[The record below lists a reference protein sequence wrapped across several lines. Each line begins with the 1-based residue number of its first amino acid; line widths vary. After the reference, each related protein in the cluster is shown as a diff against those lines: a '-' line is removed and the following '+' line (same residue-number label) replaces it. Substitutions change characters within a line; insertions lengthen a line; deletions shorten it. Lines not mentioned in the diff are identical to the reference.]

1 MCSRRN
7 CVGKSRPAFGRI
19 LLNRNL
25 RRHETLA
32 LDYGY
37 VALGLS
43 VVALLYAA
51 ALWSYLRRQNRGTA
65 KMVEISDAV
74 RQGAGAFLSRE
85 YRVIAPIAVIIVLL
99 IFGLIDYRNSTGG
112 ATAAGFAMGATL
124 SALAGYIGMAVT
136 VRTSSRTAEAAKKG
150 LGSALTLSFRGGGV
164 MGMTVVG
171 FALMGLTVFYLVFG
185 NQLAT
190 NPATVAGLGFGASL
204 IAMFMRVSGGIY
216 TKAADVGADLV
227 GKVEVGIPEDDPRN
241 PAVIAD
247 NVGDN
252 VGDCAGMGADV
263 YESYVVTAIAA
274 MILGALIWI
283 DRTSPTLGIS
293 SGLQAL
299 FNQNQLLF
307 YPLTLGAAGIVGAI
321 VGSFYIRSSIKKN
334 PLGALNVSLIIA
346 AAVTIALDFAFG
358 QAIFGSAT
366 IGYYFLASAV
376 VGVVVVVAIEN
387 VANYFTSYNF
397 SPVKQIAESSKTGA
411 ATNFLAGYATGL
423 RSTAPSAVVLVLA
436 IITSYYLGYV
446 GSGNNNLMG
455 IYSTAL
461 ATMSMLSLTGIIMT
475 IDSFGPITDNA
486 NGIVEMAG
494 LDESVRTVTDELDAV
509 GNTTKATTKAFAVMS
524 AALAAVS
531 IFEAFQ
537 SEVNRQISINNLFGK
552 YNLLPGGSISF
563 ALNDPRVIIG
573 LFIGGLLPFFFSSF
587 LIGAV
592 QRAAFKMVL
601 EVRRQFKEIPGIM
614 EGTAKPDYAKCVDIS
629 TQAAIRELVSPAALA
644 VITPLAVGFILG
656 PVALGG
662 LLIGSVV
669 SGVFLAY
676 LMTNSGAAWDNAKK
690 YIETGQLG
698 GKNSPAHQAAVMGDT
713 VGDPFK
719 DTAGPAINSLI
730 KVLNTISIVFISA
743 IVLFALFV

>member
-1 MCSRRN
+1 M
-7 CVGKSRPAFGRI
+7 
-19 LLNRNL
+19 
-25 RRHETLA
+25 A
-32 LDYGY
+32 LDYAY
-37 VALGLS
+37 VALGLAL
-43 VVALLYAA
+43 VALAYAA
-51 ALWSYLRRQNRGTA
+51 VLWSYLRRQNRGSD
-65 KMVEISDAV
+65 KMVAISDAV
-74 RQGAGAFLSRE
+74 REGAGAFLSRE

-99 IFGLIDYRNSTGG
+99 IFGLIDYPNGTGG
-112 ATAAGFAMGATL
+112 ATAAGFAIGATL

-136 VRTSSRTAEAAKKG
+136 VRTSSRTAEAAKSG
-150 LGSALTLSFRGGGV
+150 LGRALTLSFRGGGV

-171 FALMGLTVFYLVFG
+171 FDLLGLTVFYLLFG
-185 NQLAT
+185 GSIVK
-190 NPATVAGLGFGASL
+190 NPATLAGLGFGASL

-227 GKVEVGIPEDDPRN
+227 GKVEAGIPEDDPRN

-274 MILGALIWI
+274 MIIGALIWNNGAPGADI
-283 DRTSPTLGIS
+283 PASIVSLIGS
-293 SGLQAL
+293 
-299 FNQNQLLF
+299 NQLLL
-307 YPLTLGAAGIVGAI
+307 YPLMLGSAGIVGAI
-321 VGSFYIRSSIKKN
+321 LGGLYIRTSIKSN
-334 PLGALNVSLIIA
+334 PLGALNVALIIA
-346 AAVTIALDFAFG
+346 AVIAVVLDFSFG
-358 QAIFGSAT
+358 QVLFGNAS
-366 IGYYFLASAV
+366 IGYYLLASAII
-376 VGVVVVVAIEN
+376 GIIIVVVIEN
-387 VANYFTSYNF
+387 VANYFTSYNYK
-397 SPVKQIAESSKTGA
+397 PVRQIAESSSTGA

-423 RSTAPSAVVLVLA
+423 RSTAPSALVLVVGILS
-436 IITSYYLGYV
+436 SYYLGYS
-446 GSGNNNLMG
+446 GSGGSVLMG
-455 IYSTAL
+455 VYSTAI
-461 ATMSMLSLTGIIMT
+461 ATMSMLSLTGIVMS

-531 IFEAFQ
+531 IFMAFQ
-537 SEVNRQISINNLFGK
+537 NEVTKIITSPSHT
-552 YNLLPGGSISF
+552 NLLQTYAKDLIIVNGVTT
-563 ALNDPRVIIG
+563 LNFSLSNPVLVVG

-629 TQAAIRELVSPAALA
+629 TQAAIRELVAPASLA
-644 VITPLAVGFILG
+644 VITPLVVGFLLG
-656 PVALGG
+656 PIALGG

-669 SGVFLAY
+669 SGVFMAY

-690 YIETGQLG
+690 WIETGQLG
-698 GKNSPAHQAAVMGDT
+698 GKRSPAHQAAVMGDT

-730 KVLNTISIVFISA
+730 KVLNTISIVFITA
-743 IVLFALFV
+743 IVLYALFV

>member
-1 MCSRRN
+1 M
-7 CVGKSRPAFGRI
+7 AF
-19 LLNRNL
+19 
-25 RRHETLA
+25 
-32 LDYGY
+32 DYGY
-37 VALGLS
+37 VALGL
-43 VVALLYAA
+43 ALLALVYAA
-51 ALWSYLRRQNRGTA
+51 FLWTYLRRQNRGSE
-65 KMVEISDAV
+65 KMVAISDAV
-74 RQGAGAFLSRE
+74 REGAGAFLSRE
-85 YRVIAPIAVIIVLL
+85 YRVVAPIAVIIVLL
-99 IFGLIDYRNSTGG
+99 IFGLIDYPNGTGG
-112 ATAAGFAMGATL
+112 ATAAGFAIGATL

-136 VRTSSRTAEAAKKG
+136 VRTSSRTAEAAKSG
-150 LGSALTLSFRGGGV
+150 LGRALTLSFRGGGV

-171 FALMGLTVFYLVFG
+171 FDLLGLTVFYLIFG
-185 NQLAT
+185 GT
-190 NPATVAGLGFGASL
+190 VVKNPATLAGLGFGASL

-227 GKVEVGIPEDDPRN
+227 GKVEAGIPEDDPRN

-274 MILGALIWI
+274 MILGALIWNNG
-283 DRTSPTLGIS
+283 SPGPQIS
-293 SGLQAL
+293 SAIVSLIGS
-299 FNQNQLLF
+299 NQLLL
-307 YPLTLGAAGIVGAI
+307 YPLMLGAAGIVGAI
-321 VGSFYIRSSIKKN
+321 IGGLYIRSSIKSN
-334 PLGALNVSLIIA
+334 PLGALNIALIIS
-346 AAVTIALDFAFG
+346 AVIAVILDFVFG
-358 QAIFGSAT
+358 QSLFGNAS
-366 IGYYFLASAV
+366 IGYSFLASAII
-376 VGVVVVVAIEN
+376 GIIVVVVIEN
-387 VANYFTSYNF
+387 VANYFTSYNY
-397 SPVKQIAESSKTGA
+397 SPVRQIAESSNTGA

-423 RSTAPSAVVLVLA
+423 RSTAPSALVLVVGILS
-436 IITSYYLGYV
+436 SYYLGYS
-446 GSGNNNLMG
+446 GSGGSVLMG
-455 IYSTAL
+455 VYSTAI
-461 ATMSMLSLTGIIMT
+461 ATMSMLSLTGIVMS

-494 LDESVRTVTDELDAV
+494 LDESVRKVTDELDAV

-531 IFEAFQ
+531 IFMAFQ
-537 SEVNRQISINNLFGK
+537 NEVTNIIISPDHT
-552 YNLLPGGSISF
+552 NLLQVYAKDLITTNGVTT
-563 ALNDPRVIIG
+563 LNFSLSNPVLVVG
-573 LFIGGLLPFFFSSF
+573 LFVGGLLPFFFSSF

-629 TQAAIRELVSPAALA
+629 TQAAIRELMAPAALA
-644 VITPLAVGFILG
+644 VVTPLAVGFLLG
-656 PVALGG
+656 PIALGG

-669 SGVFLAY
+669 SGVFMAY

-690 YIETGQLG
+690 WIETGQLG
-698 GKNSPAHQAAVMGDT
+698 GKRSPAHQAAVMGDT

-743 IVLFALFV
+743 IVLYALFV

>member
-1 MCSRRN
+1 
-7 CVGKSRPAFGRI
+7 
-19 LLNRNL
+19 
-25 RRHETLA
+25 LA
-32 LDYGY
+32 LDYAY
-37 VALGLS
+37 VALGLAL
-43 VVALLYAA
+43 VALVYAA
-51 ALWSYLRRQNRGTA
+51 VLWSYLRRQNRGTD
-65 KMVEISDAV
+65 KMVAISDAV
-74 RQGAGAFLSRE
+74 REGAGAFLSRE
-85 YRVIAPIAVIIVLL
+85 YRVIAPIAVIIAVL
-99 IFGLIDYRNSTGG
+99 IFGLIDYPNGTGG
-112 ATAAGFAMGATL
+112 ATAAGFALGATL

-136 VRTSSRTAEAAKKG
+136 VRTSSRTAEAAKTG
-150 LGSALTLSFRGGGV
+150 LGRALTLSFRGGGV

-171 FALMGLTVFYLVFG
+171 FDLLGLTVFYLAFG
-185 NQLAT
+185 NEIAT
-190 NPATVAGLGFGASL
+190 NPATIAGLGFGASL

-227 GKVEVGIPEDDPRN
+227 GKVEAGIPEDDPRN

-283 DRTSPTLGIS
+283 NRPSPLPALYS
-293 SGLQAL
+293 L
-299 FNQNQLLF
+299 FNSNQLLF
-307 YPLTLGAAGIVGAI
+307 YPLTLGAAGIIGAI

-334 PLGALNVSLIIA
+334 PLGALNVALIIA
-346 AAVTIALDFAFG
+346 AAVTIVMDFVFG
-358 QAIFGSAT
+358 QAIFGSASL
-366 IGYYFLASAV
+366 GYYFLASAI
-376 VGVVVVVAIEN
+376 VGVIVVVAIEN

-397 SPVKQIAESSKTGA
+397 SPVRQIAKSSETGA

-436 IITSYYLGYV
+436 ILASYYLGYA
-446 GSGNNNLMG
+446 GSGNNGLIG
-455 IYSTAL
+455 IYSTAI
-461 ATMSMLSLTGIIMT
+461 ATMSMLSLTGMIMS

-509 GNTTKATTKAFAVMS
+509 GNTTKATTKAFAIMS

-537 SEVNRQISINNLFGK
+537 SEVNRQISISNLFSK
-552 YNLLPGGSISF
+552 YSLPQGGSILF
-563 ALNDPRVIIG
+563 ALSDPKVVVG

-614 EGTAKPDYAKCVDIS
+614 EGTGKPDYARCVDIS

-669 SGVFLAY
+669 SGVFMAF

-690 YIETGQLG
+690 WIETGQLG
-698 GKNSPAHQAAVMGDT
+698 GKRSPAHQAAVMGDT

-743 IVLFALFV
+743 IVLYAIFV

>member
-1 MCSRRN
+1 M
-7 CVGKSRPAFGRI
+7 
-19 LLNRNL
+19 
-25 RRHETLA
+25 A
-32 LDYGY
+32 LDYAY
-37 VALGLS
+37 VALGLAL
-43 VVALLYAA
+43 VALAYAA
-51 ALWSYLRRQNRGTA
+51 VLWSYLRRQNRGSD
-65 KMVEISDAV
+65 KMVAISDAV
-74 RQGAGAFLSRE
+74 REGAGAFLSRE

-99 IFGLIDYRNSTGG
+99 IFGLIDYPNGTGG
-112 ATAAGFAMGATL
+112 ATAAGFAIGATL

-136 VRTSSRTAEAAKKG
+136 VRTSSRTAEAAKSG
-150 LGSALTLSFRGGGV
+150 LGRALTLSFRGGGV

-171 FALMGLTVFYLVFG
+171 FDLLGLTVFYLLFG
-185 NQLAT
+185 GSIVK
-190 NPATVAGLGFGASL
+190 NPATLAGLGFGASL

-227 GKVEVGIPEDDPRN
+227 GKVEAGIPEDDPRN

-274 MILGALIWI
+274 MILGALIWNNGAPGADI
-283 DRTSPTLGIS
+283 PASIVSLIGS
-293 SGLQAL
+293 
-299 FNQNQLLF
+299 NQLLL
-307 YPLTLGAAGIVGAI
+307 YPLMLGSAGIVGAI
-321 VGSFYIRSSIKKN
+321 LGGLYIRTSIKSN
-334 PLGALNVSLIIA
+334 PLGALNVALIIA
-346 AAVTIALDFAFG
+346 AVIAVVLDFSFG
-358 QAIFGSAT
+358 QVLFGNAS
-366 IGYYFLASAV
+366 IGYYLLASAII
-376 VGVVVVVAIEN
+376 GIIIVVVIEN
-387 VANYFTSYNF
+387 VANYFTSYNYK
-397 SPVKQIAESSKTGA
+397 PVRQIAESSSTGA

-423 RSTAPSAVVLVLA
+423 RSTAPSALVLVVGILS
-436 IITSYYLGYV
+436 SYYLGYS
-446 GSGNNNLMG
+446 GSGGSVLMG
-455 IYSTAL
+455 VYSTAI
-461 ATMSMLSLTGIIMT
+461 ATMSMLSLTGIVMS

-531 IFEAFQ
+531 IFMAFQ
-537 SEVNRQISINNLFGK
+537 NEVTKIITSPSHT
-552 YNLLPGGSISF
+552 NLLQTYAKDLIIVNGVTT
-563 ALNDPRVIIG
+563 LNFSLSNPVLVVG

-629 TQAAIRELVSPAALA
+629 TQAAIRELVAPASLA
-644 VITPLAVGFILG
+644 VITPLVVGFLLG
-656 PVALGG
+656 PIALGG

-669 SGVFLAY
+669 SGVFMAY

-690 YIETGQLG
+690 WIETGQLG
-698 GKNSPAHQAAVMGDT
+698 GKRSPAHQAAVMGDT

-730 KVLNTISIVFISA
+730 KVLNTISIVFITA
-743 IVLFALFV
+743 IVLYALFV

>member
-1 MCSRRN
+1 
-7 CVGKSRPAFGRI
+7 
-19 LLNRNL
+19 
-25 RRHETLA
+25 LA
-32 LDYGY
+32 LDYAY
-37 VALGLS
+37 VALGLAL
-43 VVALLYAA
+43 VALVYAA
-51 ALWSYLRRQNRGTA
+51 VLWSYLRRQNRGSD
-65 KMVEISDAV
+65 KMVAISDAV
-74 RQGAGAFLSRE
+74 REGAGAFLSRE
-85 YRVIAPIAVIIVLL
+85 YRVVAPIAVIIVLL
-99 IFGLIDYRNSTGG
+99 IFGGIDYPNGTGG
-112 ATAAGFAMGATL
+112 ATAAGFAIGATL

-136 VRTSSRTAEAAKKG
+136 VRTSSRTAEAAKSG
-150 LGSALTLSFRGGGV
+150 LGRALTLSFRGGGV

-171 FALMGLTVFYLVFG
+171 FDLLGLTVFYLLFG
-185 NQLAT
+185 GT
-190 NPATVAGLGFGASL
+190 IVKNPATLAGLGFGASL

-227 GKVEVGIPEDDPRN
+227 GKVEAGIPEDDPRN

-274 MILGALIWI
+274 MILGALIWNNGAPGADI
-283 DRTSPTLGIS
+283 PASIV
-293 SGLQAL
+293 AL
-299 FNQNQLLF
+299 IGSNQLLL
-307 YPLTLGAAGIVGAI
+307 YPLMLGSAGIVGAI
-321 VGSFYIRSSIKKN
+321 FGGLYIRSSIKSN
-334 PLGALNVSLIIA
+334 PLGALNVALIIA
-346 AAVTIALDFAFG
+346 AVIAVVLDFAFG
-358 QAIFGSAT
+358 QVLFGNASISYYLLVSAI
-366 IGYYFLASAV
+366 IGII
-376 VGVVVVVAIEN
+376 VVVVIEN
-387 VANYFTSYNF
+387 VANYFTSYNYK
-397 SPVKQIAESSKTGA
+397 PVRQIAESSSTGA

-423 RSTAPSAVVLVLA
+423 RSTAPSALVLVVGILS
-436 IITSYYLGYV
+436 SYYLGYS
-446 GSGNNNLMG
+446 GSGGSVLMG
-455 IYSTAL
+455 VYSTAI
-461 ATMSMLSLTGIIMT
+461 ATMSMLSLTGIVMS

-494 LDESVRTVTDELDAV
+494 LDESVRKVTDELDAV

-531 IFEAFQ
+531 IFMAFQ
-537 SEVNRQISINNLFGK
+537 NEVTNIITSPSHT
-552 YNLLPGGSISF
+552 NLLQTYAKDLITVNGVTT
-563 ALNDPRVIIG
+563 LNFSLSNPVLVVG

-629 TQAAIRELVSPAALA
+629 TQAAIRELVAPATLA
-644 VITPLAVGFILG
+644 VITPLAVGFLLG
-656 PVALGG
+656 PIALGG

-669 SGVFLAY
+669 SGVFMAY

-690 YIETGQLG
+690 WIETGQLG
-698 GKNSPAHQAAVMGDT
+698 GKRSPAHQAAVMGDT

-730 KVLNTISIVFISA
+730 KVLNTISIVFITA
-743 IVLFALFV
+743 IVLYALFV

>member
-1 MCSRRN
+1 LSLD
-7 CVGKSRPAFGRI
+7 FG
-19 LLNRNL
+19 LF
-25 RRHETLA
+25 
-32 LDYGY
+32 
-37 VALGLS
+37 ALGIS
-43 VVALLYAA
+43 VVALLYAIV
-51 ALWSYLRRQNRGTA
+51 LGLYLKRQNRGNE
-65 KMVEISDAV
+65 KMVEIADAV

-85 YRVIAPIAVIIVLL
+85 YKVVTPIAVAITIV
-99 IFGLIDYRNSTGG
+99 IFALIDVPGGTGG
-112 ATAAGFAMGATL
+112 ATAAGFALGAAL

-136 VRTSSRTAEAAKKG
+136 VRTSSRTAEAAKSG
-150 LGSALTLSFRGGGV
+150 LGRALALSFRGGGV

-171 FALMGLTVFYLVFG
+171 FDLLGLSVFYLAFG
-185 NQLAT
+185 NQIAT
-190 NPATVAGLGFGASL
+190 NPATIAGLGFGASL

-227 GKVEVGIPEDDPRN
+227 GKVEAGIPEDDPRN

-274 MILGALIWI
+274 LILGALIWLNH
-283 DRTSPTLGIS
+283 S
-293 SGLQAL
+293 AL
-299 FNQNQLLF
+299 NLSASLLSVIGENQLLL
-307 YPLTLGAAGIVGAI
+307 YPLLLGASGIIGAI
-321 VGSFYIRSSIKKN
+321 VGSFYIRSSIREN
-334 PLGALNVSLIIA
+334 PLRALNVALIIT
-346 AAVTIALDFAFG
+346 AVITIFLDFLMG
-358 QAIFGSAT
+358 QALFGSAT
-366 IGYYFLASAV
+366 IGYYLSASAV

-387 VANYFTSYNF
+387 VANYYTSYNYR
-397 SPVKQIAESSKTGA
+397 PVRGIAEASNTGP
-411 ATNFLAGYATGL
+411 ATNFLAGYANEL

-436 IITSYYLGYV
+436 IISSYYLGYV
-446 GSGNNNLMG
+446 GSGNNSLMG
-455 IYSTAL
+455 VYSTAI

-494 LDESVRTVTDELDAV
+494 LDDSVRKVTAELDAI
-509 GNTTKATTKAFAVMS
+509 GNTTKATTKAFAIMS

-537 SEVNRQISINNLFGK
+537 SEVNRQISINGLFAK
-552 YNLLPGGSISF
+552 YGLSAGSSISF
-563 ALNDPRVIIG
+563 NLSDPHVVIG
-573 LFIGGLLPFFFSSF
+573 LFIGGLLPFYFSSF

-592 QRAAFKMVL
+592 QRAAFKMVI

-629 TQAAIRELVSPAALA
+629 TSAAIRELAAPGALA
-644 VITPLAVGFILG
+644 VGTPLIVGLVLG
-656 PVALGG
+656 PIALGG

-669 SGVFLAY
+669 SGVFLAFM
-676 LMTNSGAAWDNAKK
+676 MTNGGAAWDNAKK
-690 YIETGQLG
+690 YIETGQFG
-698 GKNSPAHQAAVMGDT
+698 GKNSPAHTAAVMGDT

-730 KVLNTISIVFISA
+730 KVLNTISLVTVA
-743 IVLFALFV
+743 AVVMFAMFV

>member
-1 MCSRRN
+1 M
-7 CVGKSRPAFGRI
+7 
-19 LLNRNL
+19 
-25 RRHETLA
+25 E
-32 LDYGY
+32 YGY
-37 VALGLS
+37 VALGLA
-43 VVALLYAA
+43 VIALAYAA
-51 ALWSYLRRQNRGTA
+51 VLWSYLRRQDRGSA

-85 YRVIAPIAVIIVLL
+85 YRVIAPIAIIIVVL
-99 IFGLIDYRNSTGG
+99 IFGLIDYPNSTGG
-112 ATAAGFAMGATL
+112 STAAGFAMGATL

-150 LGSALTLSFRGGGV
+150 LGSALSLSFRGGGV

-171 FALMGLTVFYLVFG
+171 FDLLGLSVFYLIFG
-185 NQLAT
+185 SQIAT
-190 NPATVAGLGFGASL
+190 NPVTIAGLGFGASL
-204 IAMFMRVSGGIY
+204 IALFMRVSGGIY

-227 GKVEVGIPEDDPRN
+227 GKVEAGIPEDDPRN

-263 YESYVVTAIAA
+263 YESYVVTAIAV

-283 DRTSPTLGIS
+283 NRPLPVAGVYLIF
-293 SGLQAL
+293 A
-299 FNQNQLLF
+299 QNQLLV

-321 VGSFYIRSSIKKN
+321 IGGFYIRSSLKEN

-346 AAVTIALDFAFG
+346 AGVTIALDFVFG
-358 QAIFGSAT
+358 QAIFGSDP

-376 VGVVVVVAIEN
+376 VGVIVVVVIEN

-397 SPVKQIAESSKTGA
+397 SPVRQIAESSKTGA

-436 IITSYYLGYV
+436 ILTSYYLGYV
-446 GSGNNNLMG
+446 GSGNNNLIG
-455 IYSTAL
+455 IYSTAV
-461 ATMSMLSLTGIIMT
+461 ATMSMLSLTGIIMS

-509 GNTTKATTKAFAVMS
+509 GNTTKATTKAFAIMS

-537 SEVNRQISINNLFGK
+537 SEVNRQISVSNLFAK
-552 YNLLPGGSISF
+552 YGLLAGGSITF
-563 ALNDPRVIIG
+563 ALSDPRVIVG
-573 LFIGGLLPFFFSSF
+573 LFIGGVLPFFFSSF

-629 TQAAIRELVSPAALA
+629 TQAAIRELVAPALLA

-656 PVALGG
+656 PIALGG

-669 SGVFLAY
+669 SGVFMAY

-690 YIETGQLG
+690 WIETGQLG
-698 GKNSPAHQAAVMGDT
+698 GKKSPAHQAAVMGDT

-730 KVLNTISIVFISA
+730 KVLNTISIVFISS
-743 IVLFALFV
+743 IVIYALFV

>member
-1 MCSRRN
+1 M
-7 CVGKSRPAFGRI
+7 
-19 LLNRNL
+19 
-25 RRHETLA
+25 A

-37 VALGLS
+37 VALGLALL
-43 VVALLYAA
+43 ALLYAA
-51 ALWSYLRRQNRGTA
+51 FLWTYLRRQNRGSE
-65 KMVEISDAV
+65 KMVAISDAV
-74 RQGAGAFLSRE
+74 REGAGAFLSRE
-85 YRVIAPIAVIIVLL
+85 YRVVAPIAVIIVLL
-99 IFGLIDYRNSTGG
+99 IFGLIDYPNSTGG
-112 ATAAGFAMGATL
+112 ATAAGFAIGATL

-136 VRTSSRTAEAAKKG
+136 VRTSSRTAEAAKSG
-150 LGSALTLSFRGGGV
+150 LGRALTLSFRGGGV

-171 FALMGLTVFYLVFG
+171 FDLLGLTVFYLIFG
-185 NQLAT
+185 GT
-190 NPATVAGLGFGASL
+190 VVKNPATLAGLGFGASL

-227 GKVEVGIPEDDPRN
+227 GKVEAGIPEDDPRN

-274 MILGALIWI
+274 MILGALIWNNG
-283 DRTSPTLGIS
+283 SPGPQIS
-293 SGLQAL
+293 SAIVSLIGS
-299 FNQNQLLF
+299 NQLLL
-307 YPLTLGAAGIVGAI
+307 YPLMLGAAGIVGAI
-321 VGSFYIRSSIKKN
+321 IGGLYIRSSIKSN
-334 PLGALNVSLIIA
+334 PLGALNIALIIA
-346 AAVTIALDFAFG
+346 AVIAVILDFVFG
-358 QAIFGSAT
+358 QSLFGNAS
-366 IGYYFLASAV
+366 IGYFLLASAV
-376 VGVVVVVAIEN
+376 IGIIVVVVIEN
-387 VANYFTSYNF
+387 VANYFTSYNY
-397 SPVKQIAESSKTGA
+397 SPVRQIAESSNTGA

-423 RSTAPSAVVLVLA
+423 RSTAPSALVLVVGILS
-436 IITSYYLGYV
+436 SYYLGYS
-446 GSGNNNLMG
+446 GSGGSVLMG
-455 IYSTAL
+455 VYSTAI
-461 ATMSMLSLTGIIMT
+461 ATMSMLSLTGIVMS

-494 LDESVRTVTDELDAV
+494 LDESVRKVTDELDAV

-531 IFEAFQ
+531 IFMAFQ
-537 SEVNRQISINNLFGK
+537 NEVTNIIMSPDHT
-552 YNLLPGGSISF
+552 NLLQVYAKDLITVNGVTT
-563 ALNDPRVIIG
+563 LNFSLSNPVLVVG
-573 LFIGGLLPFFFSSF
+573 LFVGGLLPFFFSSF

-614 EGTAKPDYAKCVDIS
+614 EGTAKPDYAKCVGIS
-629 TQAAIRELVSPAALA
+629 TQAAIRELMAPAALA
-644 VITPLAVGFILG
+644 VVTPLAVGFLLG
-656 PVALGG
+656 PIALGG

-669 SGVFLAY
+669 SGVFMAY

-690 YIETGQLG
+690 WIETGQLG
-698 GKNSPAHQAAVMGDT
+698 GKRSPAHQAAVMGDT

-743 IVLFALFV
+743 IVLYALFV

>member
-1 MCSRRN
+1 M
-7 CVGKSRPAFGRI
+7 
-19 LLNRNL
+19 
-25 RRHETLA
+25 A

-37 VALGLS
+37 VALGLA

-51 ALWSYLRRQNRGTA
+51 VLWSYLRRQNRGSE
-65 KMVEISDAV
+65 KMVAISDAV
-74 RQGAGAFLSRE
+74 REGAGAFLSRE
-85 YRVIAPIAVIIVLL
+85 YRVIAPIAVVIVLL
-99 IFGLIDYRNSTGG
+99 IYGLIDYPNGTGG
-112 ATAAGFAMGATL
+112 ATAAGFAIGAAL

-136 VRTSSRTAEAAKKG
+136 VRTSSRTAEAAKSG
-150 LGSALTLSFRGGGV
+150 LGRALTLSFRGGGV

-171 FALMGLTVFYLVFG
+171 FDLLGLTAFYLIFG
-185 NQLAT
+185 NEIVT
-190 NPATVAGLGFGASL
+190 NPATLAGLGFGASL

-227 GKVEVGIPEDDPRN
+227 GKVEAGIPEDDPRN

-274 MILGALIWI
+274 MILGALIWNNGA
-283 DRTSPTLGIS
+283 PAA
-293 SGLQAL
+293 GLSASIVAL
-299 FNQNQLLF
+299 IGANQLLL
-307 YPLTLGAAGIVGAI
+307 YPLLLGAAGIVGAI
-321 VGSFYIRSSIKKN
+321 IGGLYIRSSIKSN
-334 PLGALNVSLIIA
+334 PLGALNIALIIA
-346 AAVTIALDFAFG
+346 AAISVALDFVFG
-358 QAIFGSAT
+358 QSLFGNASM
-366 IGYYFLASAV
+366 GYYLLASAI
-376 VGVVVVVAIEN
+376 VGIVVVVVIEN
-387 VANYFTSYNF
+387 VANYFTSYNYR
-397 SPVKQIAESSKTGA
+397 PVRQIAESSNTGA

-423 RSTAPSAVVLVLA
+423 RSTAPSALVLVVGILS
-436 IITSYYLGYV
+436 SYYLGYV
-446 GSGNNNLMG
+446 GSGSNVLMG
-455 IYSTAL
+455 VYSTAI
-461 ATMSMLSLTGIIMT
+461 ATMSMLSLTGIVMS

-531 IFEAFQ
+531 IFMAFQ
-537 SEVNRQISINNLFGK
+537 NEVTKIITDPAHT
-552 YNLLPGGSISF
+552 NLLKVYAKDLITSQGQTT
-563 ALNDPRVIIG
+563 LNFSLSDPVLVIG

-614 EGTAKPDYAKCVDIS
+614 EGTAKPDYAKCVGIS
-629 TQAAIRELVSPAALA
+629 TQAAIRELAAPAALA

-656 PVALGG
+656 PIALGG

-669 SGVFLAY
+669 SGVFMAF

-690 YIETGQLG
+690 WIETGQLG
-698 GKNSPAHQAAVMGDT
+698 GKRSPAHQAAVMGDT

-743 IVLFALFV
+743 IVLYALFV

>member
-1 MCSRRN
+1 M
-7 CVGKSRPAFGRI
+7 AF
-19 LLNRNL
+19 
-25 RRHETLA
+25 
-32 LDYGY
+32 DYSY

-43 VVALLYAA
+43 LVALAYAA
-51 ALWSYLRRQNRGTA
+51 VLWSYLRRQNRGSE
-65 KMVEISDAV
+65 KMVSISDAV
-74 RQGAGAFLSRE
+74 REGAGAFLSRE
-85 YRVIAPIAVIIVLL
+85 YRIIAPIAVVVVLL
-99 IFGLIDYRNSTGG
+99 IYGLIDYPNATGG
-112 ATAAGFAMGATL
+112 ATAAGFAIGATL

-136 VRTSSRTAEAAKKG
+136 VRTSSRTAEAAKSG
-150 LGSALTLSFRGGGV
+150 LGRALTLSFRGGGV

-171 FALMGLTVFYLVFG
+171 FDLLGLTVFYLLFG
-185 NQLAT
+185 GSIVK
-190 NPATVAGLGFGASL
+190 NPATLAGLGFGASL

-227 GKVEVGIPEDDPRN
+227 GKVEAGIPEDDPRN

-274 MILGALIWI
+274 MILGALIWNNGAPG
-283 DRTSPTLGIS
+283 PTIPAAIV
-293 SGLQAL
+293 AL
-299 FNQNQLLF
+299 IGSNQLLV
-307 YPLTLGAAGIVGAI
+307 YPLMLGAAGIVGAI
-321 VGSFYIRSSIKKN
+321 IGGLYIRSSLKSN
-334 PLGALNVSLIIA
+334 PLGALNIALIIS
-346 AAVTIALDFAFG
+346 AVIAIVLDFVFG
-358 QAIFGSAT
+358 QSLFGNAS
-366 IGYYFLASAV
+366 IGYYFLASAII
-376 VGVVVVVAIEN
+376 GIIVVVVIEN
-387 VANYFTSYNF
+387 VANYFTSYNY
-397 SPVKQIAESSKTGA
+397 SPVRGIAESSKTGA

-423 RSTAPSAVVLVLA
+423 RSTAPSALVLVVGILS
-436 IITSYYLGYV
+436 SYYLGYS
-446 GSGNNNLMG
+446 GSGGSVLMG
-455 IYSTAL
+455 VYSTAI
-461 ATMSMLSLTGIIMT
+461 ATMSMLSLTGIVMS

-531 IFEAFQ
+531 IFMAFQ
-537 SEVNRQISINNLFGK
+537 NEVTNIITSPSHT
-552 YNLLPGGSISF
+552 NLLQVYSKDLITVNGVTT
-563 ALNDPRVIIG
+563 LNFSLANPVLVVG
-573 LFIGGLLPFFFSSF
+573 LFVGGLLPFFFSSF

-614 EGTAKPDYAKCVDIS
+614 EGTAKPDYARCVDIS
-629 TQAAIRELVSPAALA
+629 TQAAIRELVAPAALA
-644 VITPLAVGFILG
+644 VVTPLAVGFILG
-656 PVALGG
+656 PIALGG

-669 SGVFLAY
+669 SGVFMAY

-690 YIETGQLG
+690 WIETGQLG
-698 GKNSPAHQAAVMGDT
+698 GKKSPAHQAAVMGDT

-743 IVLFALFV
+743 IVLYALFV

>member
-1 MCSRRN
+1 MSLD
-7 CVGKSRPAFGRI
+7 FG
-19 LLNRNL
+19 LF
-25 RRHETLA
+25 
-32 LDYGY
+32 
-37 VALGLS
+37 ALGIS
-43 VVALLYAA
+43 VVALLYAIV
-51 ALWSYLRRQNRGTA
+51 LGLYLKRQNRGNE
-65 KMVEISDAV
+65 KMVEIADAV

-85 YRVIAPIAVIIVLL
+85 YKVVTPIAVAITIV
-99 IFGLIDYRNSTGG
+99 IFALIDVPGGTGG
-112 ATAAGFAMGATL
+112 ATAAGFALGAAL

-136 VRTSSRTAEAAKKG
+136 VRTSSRTAEAAKSG
-150 LGSALTLSFRGGGV
+150 LGRALALSFRGGGV

-171 FALMGLTVFYLVFG
+171 FDLLGLSVFYLAFG
-185 NQLAT
+185 NQIAT
-190 NPATVAGLGFGASL
+190 NPATIAGLGFGASL

-227 GKVEVGIPEDDPRN
+227 GKVEAGIPEDDPRN

-274 MILGALIWI
+274 LILGALIWLNH
-283 DRTSPTLGIS
+283 S
-293 SGLQAL
+293 AL
-299 FNQNQLLF
+299 NLSASLLSVIGENQLLL
-307 YPLTLGAAGIVGAI
+307 YPLLLGASGIIGAI
-321 VGSFYIRSSIKKN
+321 VGSFYIRSSIREN
-334 PLGALNVSLIIA
+334 PLRALNVALIIT
-346 AAVTIALDFAFG
+346 AVITIFLDFLMG
-358 QAIFGSAT
+358 QALFGSAT
-366 IGYYFLASAV
+366 IGYYLSASAV

-387 VANYFTSYNF
+387 VANYYTSYNYR
-397 SPVKQIAESSKTGA
+397 PVRGIAEASNTGP
-411 ATNFLAGYATGL
+411 ATNFLAGYANGL

-436 IITSYYLGYV
+436 IISSYYLGYV
-446 GSGNNNLMG
+446 GSGNNSLMG
-455 IYSTAL
+455 VYSTAI

-494 LDESVRTVTDELDAV
+494 LDDSVRKVTDELDAI
-509 GNTTKATTKAFAVMS
+509 GNTTKATTKAFAIMS

-537 SEVNRQISINNLFGK
+537 SEVNRQISINGLFAK
-552 YNLLPGGSISF
+552 YGLSAGSSISF
-563 ALNDPRVIIG
+563 NLSDPHVVIG
-573 LFIGGLLPFFFSSF
+573 LFIGGLLPFYFSSF

-592 QRAAFKMVL
+592 QRAAFKMVI

-629 TQAAIRELVSPAALA
+629 TSAAIRELAAPGALA
-644 VITPLAVGFILG
+644 VGTPLIVGLVLG
-656 PVALGG
+656 PIALGG

-669 SGVFLAY
+669 SGVFLAFM
-676 LMTNSGAAWDNAKK
+676 MTNGGAAWDNAKK
-690 YIETGQLG
+690 YIETGQFG
-698 GKNSPAHQAAVMGDT
+698 GKNSPAHTAAVMGDT

-730 KVLNTISIVFISA
+730 KVLNTISLVTVA
-743 IVLFALFV
+743 AVVMFAMFV

>member
-1 MCSRRN
+1 
-7 CVGKSRPAFGRI
+7 
-19 LLNRNL
+19 L
-25 RRHETLA
+25 E
-32 LDYGY
+32 YGY
-37 VALGLS
+37 VALGLA
-43 VVALLYAA
+43 VIALAYAA
-51 ALWSYLRRQNRGTA
+51 VLWSYLRRQDRGSA

-85 YRVIAPIAVIIVLL
+85 YRVIAPIAIIIVVL
-99 IFGLIDYRNSTGG
+99 IFGLIDYPNSTGG
-112 ATAAGFAMGATL
+112 STAAGFAMGATL

-150 LGSALTLSFRGGGV
+150 LGSALSLSFRGGGV

-171 FALMGLTVFYLVFG
+171 FDLLGLSVFYLIFG
-185 NQLAT
+185 SQIAT
-190 NPATVAGLGFGASL
+190 NPVTIAGLGFGASL
-204 IAMFMRVSGGIY
+204 IALFMRVSGGIY

-227 GKVEVGIPEDDPRN
+227 GKVEAGIPEDDPRN

-263 YESYVVTAIAA
+263 YESYVVTAIAV

-283 DRTSPTLGIS
+283 NRPLPVAGVYLIF
-293 SGLQAL
+293 A
-299 FNQNQLLF
+299 QNQLLV

-321 VGSFYIRSSIKKN
+321 IGGFYIRSSLKEN

-346 AAVTIALDFAFG
+346 AGVTIALDFVFG
-358 QAIFGSAT
+358 QAIFGSDP

-376 VGVVVVVAIEN
+376 VGVIVVVVIEN

-397 SPVKQIAESSKTGA
+397 SPVRQIAESSKTGA

-436 IITSYYLGYV
+436 ILTSYYLGYV
-446 GSGNNNLMG
+446 GSGNNNLIG
-455 IYSTAL
+455 IYSTAV
-461 ATMSMLSLTGIIMT
+461 ATMSMLSLTGIIMS

-509 GNTTKATTKAFAVMS
+509 GNTTKATTKAFAIMS

-537 SEVNRQISINNLFGK
+537 SEVNRQISVSNLFAK
-552 YNLLPGGSISF
+552 YGLLAGGSITF
-563 ALNDPRVIIG
+563 ALSDPRVIVG
-573 LFIGGLLPFFFSSF
+573 LFIGGVLPFFFSSF

-629 TQAAIRELVSPAALA
+629 TQAAIRELVAPALLA

-656 PVALGG
+656 PIALGG

-669 SGVFLAY
+669 SGVFMAY

-690 YIETGQLG
+690 WIETGQLG
-698 GKNSPAHQAAVMGDT
+698 GKKSPAHQAAVMGDT

-730 KVLNTISIVFISA
+730 KVLNTISIVFISS
-743 IVLFALFV
+743 IVIYALFV

>member
-1 MCSRRN
+1 MSFDY
-7 CVGKSRPAFGRI
+7 GF
-19 LLNRNL
+19 
-25 RRHETLA
+25 LA
-32 LDYGY
+32 LG
-37 VALGLS
+37 VALI
-43 VVALLYAA
+43 ALVNAA
-51 ALWSYLRRQNRGTA
+51 ALWAYLRRQNRGTE
-65 KMVEISDAV
+65 KMTSISDAV
-74 RQGAGAFLSRE
+74 REGAGAFLSRE
-85 YRVIAPIAVIIVLL
+85 YKVIAPIAVTLTIL
-99 IFGLIDYRNSTGG
+99 IYGLIDYPNGTGG
-112 ATAAGFAMGATL
+112 ATAIGFALGATL

-150 LGSALTLSFRGGGV
+150 LGNALTLSFRGGGV

-171 FALMGLTVFYLVFG
+171 FDLLGLSLFYIAFG
-185 NQLAT
+185 SKIAT
-190 NPATVAGLGFGASL
+190 DPITIAGLGFGASL

-227 GKVEVGIPEDDPRN
+227 GKVEAGIPEDDPRN

-283 DRTSPTLGIS
+283 GRPGIS
-293 SGLQAL
+293 GFYSLIG
-299 FNQNQLLF
+299 QNQLLE
-307 YPLTLGAAGIVGAI
+307 YPLLLGAAGIIGAI
-321 VGSFYIRSSIKKN
+321 IGSFYIRSSIKSN
-334 PLGALNVSLIIA
+334 PLGALNVALVIA
-346 AAVTIALDFAFG
+346 AIVTIVLDFVFG
-358 QAIFGSAT
+358 QVLFGSAG
-366 IGYYFLASAV
+366 IGYYFFASAI
-376 VGVVVVVAIEN
+376 VGVIVVVVIEN
-387 VANYFTSYNF
+387 VANYFTSYKY
-397 SPVKQIAESSKTGA
+397 SPVKEVAEASKTGA
-411 ATNFLAGYATGL
+411 ATNFLAGYANGL
-423 RSTAPSAVVLVLA
+423 RSTAPSAVVLVAAILA
-436 IITSYYLGYV
+436 SYYLGYE
-446 GSGNNNLMG
+446 GSGSNTLMG
-455 IYSTAL
+455 IYSTAI
-461 ATMSMLSLTGIIMT
+461 ATMSMLSLTGIIMS

-494 LDESVRTVTDELDAV
+494 LDESVRNVTDELDAI
-509 GNTTKATTKAFAVMS
+509 GNTTKATTKAFAIMS

-537 SEVNRQISINNLFGK
+537 TEVNNQISLHGLFSK
-552 YNLLPGGSISF
+552 YSLPLGGSISF
-563 ALNDPRVIIG
+563 ALNDPRVIVG

-614 EGTAKPDYAKCVDIS
+614 EGTGKPDYAKCVDIS
-629 TQAAIRELVSPAALA
+629 TSAALRELIAPATLA
-644 VITPLAVGFILG
+644 VGTPLAVGFILG

-669 SGVFLAY
+669 SGVYMAF
-676 LMTNSGAAWDNAKK
+676 LMTNGGAAWDNAKK

-698 GKNSPAHQAAVMGDT
+698 GKKSPAHQAAVMGDT

-743 IVLFALFV
+743 IVLYALFV